1 MIENIPLALLNGL
14 GLMGG
19 IVFIFYM
26 VSTGKS
32 GTPREMREKNE
43 EIRWLRQRNEEQ
55 ATQLQ
60 LLLGERA
67 NVVELMTSIRRTAE
81 QRGGA
86 E

>member
-1 MIENIPLALLNGL
+1 MLEGIPVALLQGVGL
-14 GLMGG
+14 LGA

-26 VSTGKS
+26 VATGKS

-43 EIRWLRQRNEEQ
+43 EIRWLRERNEEQ

-60 LLLGERA
+60 TLIGERA
-67 NVVELMTSIRRTAE
+67 SVVELMASIRRTAE
-81 QRGGA
+81 QRGS